1 MVVIDAVWAG
11 PYAGRMRWDALFEDL
26 ESQLAEA
33 GRLALDSEV
42 NERARAEMVGLE
54 LADRLRAVLG
64 CRLTVYLSSGESFSG
79 TLTHAGGDAL
89 VLDEEQHQLLIPYTA
104 AVRYAGLGRLSL
116 AESSSVRRGIGL
128 ASALRGMAR
137 DRAELSVLVGN
148 VGGAVRLAGV
158 IDRVGGDYF
167 DLAVLTPGEAR
178 RSHHVSQ
185 IATIPFTA
193 LEAVRS
199 RRTNEI

>member
-11 PYAGRMRWDALFEDL
+11 PYAGGMRWDALFEDL
-26 ESQLAEA
+26 ESQFAEA

-167 DLAVLTPGEAR
+167 DLAVLTLGEAR

-193 LEAVRS
+193 LEAIRS